1 MVLNSSTNM
10 DERSTAC
17 ALAIQPLSCEVLNSQ
32 GLTSAISICQ
42 PNDYSLFSSEL
53 HECSLEMKEYT
64 YIVMP
69 FSDAF
74 PHRLWTWPHNLFQQM
89 GQKQT
94 QHKQKLE
101 ESLSFPLSHSFIS
114 AWEQA

>member
-1 MVLNSSTNM
+1 MVLNSSTSM
-10 DERSTAC
+10 AERSIPY
-17 ALAIQPLSCEVLNSQ
+17 AIATHPPPCEVLNSQ

-53 HECSLEMKEYT
+53 HECSLEMTEYT

-74 PHRLWTWPHNLFQQM
+74 PHRL
-89 GQKQT
+89 
-94 QHKQKLE
+94 
-101 ESLSFPLSHSFIS
+101 
-114 AWEQA
+114 